1 MLWLRGAQPI
11 QSLAQ
16 AGITHSN
23 DPQTGSGSR
32 GLRAIAGE
40 ILARYTSISEEILA
54 QELAAEQG

>member
-11 QSLAQ
+11 QSLAR
-16 AGITHSN
+16 AGITHSK